1 MSEQNKQPAIAPKCE
16 NCANRIKLTHFSE
29 GGKETYSYAC
39 VLLPL
44 LPIITV
50 EGVGTM
56 VNVKDCEAF
65 EPRSIITG
73 INKSE
78 LLSYTALKGDVLKV
92 DINAAELYLI
102 GVLRDKFP
110 TALEVEIKNK

>member
-1 MSEQNKQPAIAPKCE
+1 MSEQIKQPAIAPKCE

-65 EPRSIITG
+65 DPALIQSDFDKVAVNTYVKNGIAMINSI
-73 INKSE
+73 
-78 LLSYTALKGDVLKV
+78 Y
-92 DINAAELYLI
+92 AAEYLLKHFHEKGFFKEAKHAVI
-102 GVLRDKFP
+102 H
-110 TALEVEIKNK
+110 